1 MLDDHRTCSHGGT
14 VTDLPTRNHPGAD
27 SNESAG
33 ADTNATGKCRRRGD
47 VNGIAEHAIVVDRC
61 VAVHD
66 DEIAQHRAG
75 VDHRTRHHHHA
86 IAHAHRRGEVC
97 ARAHGADEPTSGSEH
112 PPADRK
118 ADCVVTN
125 SDQDLAG
132 SCLNAGL
139 KLALRAEDRHLKGRI
154 RHAIPVQAP
163 RNGPAKVREDVRTD
177 PGMPAGPDEQ
187 HAHPTTTSTVGLSP
201 RLAIMHTLDRLA
213 ATFRAEGQEDVQVA
227 GQTGHTNPVPLVRR
241 FGQAFVDLGCW
252 GISLGF
258 VYFILR
264 HSTGAPFTAWDRAIV
279 TLVVI
284 GTHLPVALSLGL
296 YQGRFWYGSSRES
309 LRLYAAELAAALAGI
324 IAALAVGTGKVG
336 VVTVAL
342 AGPGSLC
349 LGHIVRIS
357 LWLGR
362 RRTIP
367 NGEPTGRR
375 LLVFGAGDGGELAIR
390 SLLKSR
396 SGQFTPVALLDDDPR
411 KSRLEIEHIRVLGD
425 RRNLAEVARVVD
437 ADALLIAI
445 PSATSETIRELTA
458 IAQAVGLEVFVLP
471 GVDELLGAVSA
482 GDIRPVTEA
491 DLLGR
496 HPVDIDIDIIANF
509 LSGRRVLVT
518 GAGGSIGSELCRQI
532 QRFAPGSLH
541 MLDCDDSALHGVE
554 LSLEGRAL
562 LDDDRLVLADIRDP
576 QAIRRA
582 FERIRPEVVFHAA
595 ALKHLTLLERFPA
608 EAWKTNVLGTQNVL
622 DAAVATDVQHFV
634 NISTDKAADPSSVLG
649 WSKRITERQTAHAA
663 LACKRH
669 FVSVRFGN
677 VLGSRGSVLE
687 IFEAQ
692 IREGGPLTVTDENVT
707 RFFMTVTEAVRLTM
721 NAAAV
726 GTGGE
731 VLILDMGTPV
741 RILDVAERLAGAS
754 PRPISIEIT
763 GLRPGEKLHETL
775 HGTDE
780 SADRPIHPKISHA
793 GVPVLDLRAITQPSD
808 LEVTAQD
815 LQRIATLPAPTVTQI
830 Q

>member
-1 MLDDHRTCSHGGT
+1 ML
-14 VTDLPTRNHPGAD
+14 
-27 SNESAG
+27 
-33 ADTNATGKCRRRGD
+33 
-47 VNGIAEHAIVVDRC
+47 
-61 VAVHD
+61 
-66 DEIAQHRAG
+66 
-75 VDHRTRHHHHA
+75 
-86 IAHAHRRGEVC
+86 
-97 ARAHGADEPTSGSEH
+97 
-112 PPADRK
+112 
-118 ADCVVTN
+118 
-125 SDQDLAG
+125 
-132 SCLNAGL
+132 
-139 KLALRAEDRHLKGRI
+139 
-154 RHAIPVQAP
+154 
-163 RNGPAKVREDVRTD
+163 
-177 PGMPAGPDEQ
+177 
-187 HAHPTTTSTVGLSP
+187 
-201 RLAIMHTLDRLA
+201 HTLDRLP

-227 GQTGHTNPVPLVRR
+227 GQTGHTNSVPLVRR

-264 HSTGAPFTAWDRAIV
+264 HSTGTPFTAWDRVIV
-279 TLVVI
+279 TVVVL
-284 GTHLPVALSLGL
+284 GTHLPVALALGL

-309 LRLYAAELAAALAGI
+309 LRLYLAELTAVLAGI

-336 VVTVAL
+336 IVTVSL

-357 LWLGR
+357 VWLGR

-367 NGEPTGRR
+367 NGDIAARR
-375 LLVFGAGDGGELAIR
+375 LLVFGAGDGGELAVR

-396 SGQFTPVALLDDDPR
+396 SGQFLPVGFLDDDPR

-425 RRNLAEVARVVD
+425 RRNVAEVARLVD
-437 ADALLIAI
+437 ADAMLIAI
-445 PSATSETIRELTA
+445 PSATSDTIRELTA
-458 IAQAVGLEVFVLP
+458 VAQAVGLEVFVLP
-471 GVDELLGAVSA
+471 GVDELLGAVSP

-496 HPVDIDIDIIANF
+496 HPVDIDIDVIAAF

-541 MLDCDDSALHGVE
+541 MLDCDDSGLHGVE

-562 LDDDRLVLADIRDP
+562 LDDDRLVLADIRD
-576 QAIRRA
+576 AGALHGI

-595 ALKHLTLLERFPA
+595 ALKHLTLLERFPE

-622 DAAVATDVQHFV
+622 DAALASGVQHFV

-649 WSKRITERQTAHAA
+649 WSKRITERQTAYAA
-663 LACKRH
+663 LSSKRQY
-669 FVSVRFGN
+669 VSVRFGN

-731 VLILDMGTPV
+731 VLILDMGSPV
-741 RILDVAERLAGAS
+741 RILDVAQRLAAAS

-775 HGTDE
+775 HGTGETTDH
-780 SADRPIHPKISHA
+780 PIHPKISHA
-793 GVPVLDLRAITQPSD
+793 AVPVLELRSVSASAHSRITAAD
-808 LEVTAQD
+808 LE
-815 LQRIATLPAPTVTQI
+815 RIASLPAPSVSPSV
-830 Q
+830 